1 MLKEFFSIKRNLTH
15 MNAKVVE
22 SSRNKAFNALV
33 FICILKFTE
42 LYAIQIFDNKITLF
56 STTLFIFA
64 SISGVILIVRKSQKM
79 IIFFALVLLNYILW
93 NYSRSSHFS
102 LLVILYCVFAID
114 HFRRFKEKDFA
125 SLLNFTLALVYLF
138 GCINKLNT
146 GFLSGFVIYR
156 YSIFH
161 SVINSLGF
169 DTIMAVLLIMTSVSV
184 VIFEFL
190 MSALLLANRVTP
202 YILSA
207 AMVFHVSI
215 ISFMHE
221 FSFVIFFELV
231 VFNLTCMFVLTLNFG
246 GESKPIYLVIWD
258 EKCSFCK
265 STIGFLRKVDYLEK
279 LSFLPNSDSEALE
292 SYGITEEQSQSAMQV
307 VDMSSKIVYSG
318 FYGFRRISLV
328 LVPFA
333 VLFPILSIPII
344 EKLGVRTYNYVAL
357 RRSCRL

>member
-1 MLKEFFSIKRNLTH
+1 
-15 MNAKVVE
+15 MNAKMVE

-42 LYAIQIFDNKITLF
+42 LYAIQIFDNKITSLG
-56 STTLFIFA
+56 TTLFILA
-64 SISGVILIVRKSQKM
+64 SISGVILIIQKSPKM
-79 IIFFALVLLNYILW
+79 IIIFALVLLNYILW

-114 HFRRFKEKDFA
+114 HFQKFKEKDFA

-138 GCINKLNT
+138 GSINKLNT
-146 GFLSGFVIYR
+146 GFLSGFMIYK
-156 YSIFH
+156 YSILH
-161 SVINSLGF
+161 SVMSSFGF
-169 DTIMAVLLIMTSVSV
+169 DTIIAVLLIMISLSVI
-184 VIFEFL
+184 IFEFL
-190 MSALLLANRVTP
+190 MSVLLLANRVTP
-202 YILSA
+202 YMLSA
-207 AMVFHVSI
+207 AVFFHVSI

-221 FSFVIFFELV
+221 FSVVIFFELI
-231 VFNLTCMFVLTLNFG
+231 VFNLTCIYVLTLNFG

-258 EKCSFCK
+258 ERCSFCK

-279 LSFLPNSDSEALE
+279 LLFLPNSDIEALE
-292 SYGITEEQSQSAMQV
+292 KYRITEEQSQSAMQV
-307 VDMSSKIVYSG
+307 VDKSSNIVYSG

-333 VLFPILSIPII
+333 ALFPILSIPII
-344 EKLGVRTYNYVAL
+344 EKLGVKTYNSIAL